1 MGNRTVLGFC
11 GVAMALSAC
20 ADNETSLFVEG
31 ILLGDPP
38 ECEYRADPG
47 SARLFSGIMDVSFTT
62 EYQAVLLVGNRQIPR
77 GSKEQLRTETMGVQV
92 RGAEVRLSDSEGRP
106 VDEYSVPSSGYVAPT
121 TAEAPGYGASVV
133 ALIAADTGRDL
144 RAELEPG
151 EERTIVADVRVFGE
165 TGGGDELTSGSTN
178 FVIRVCRNCLRV
190 VPEDPEITCTSG
202 SSEGLVNGCFT
213 GQDAHTDCRFCA
225 TNDCVAARP

>member
-121 TAEAPGYGASVV
+121 TAE
-133 ALIAADTGRDL
+133 
-144 RAELEPG
+144 
-151 EERTIVADVRVFGE
+151 
-165 TGGGDELTSGSTN
+165 
-178 FVIRVCRNCLRV
+178 
-190 VPEDPEITCTSG
+190 
-202 SSEGLVNGCFT
+202 
-213 GQDAHTDCRFCA
+213 
-225 TNDCVAARP
+225 